1 MIVLDNKMESSSK
14 YFDFLERLASKV
26 AIELPN
32 TMCDTSYKY
41 SLSKYRESIKSI
53 ITTYQSSMSGTQINE
68 DNSPLQKLIRT
79 ITPEIIN
86 DFLVNKM
93 QLEYHPLITARI
105 TEIAEIPLVEQK
117 SPEWFKLREG
127 MISASDAGY
136 FLKKCGAARAVDT
149 LRLKLGLKTY
159 PNSGAPS
166 LTHGNTYEDVARAIY
181 ESRNQVEVAEYG
193 ILTSPT
199 ACIGASPDGIVVKC
213 LANTFQCQSRFGRLL
228 EIKNPYSREIDE
240 TIKPEYMVQILQQQY
255 TTQLPICDFVETTIV
270 DKYCTTSAGNYKA
283 YLTLAEMLADRLDTS
298 QPSNISRIKNHNI
311 PVENLNK
318 FGNEKG
324 LLVCYQKAITPSDIR
339 NKYIIY
345 PLSIPYAQLEIE
357 KWIVDTNSAQFAN
370 GFIFKEIKFWRLDV
384 YAEKTVVYDK
394 ALFEG
399 EYVPRLC
406 EVWGIICKCRDLQKT
421 ASSTDMATYLE
432 DMANQKDNPFYN
444 ANQKR
449 NNEKKKLKSTINNT
463 RIVSFGESNN
473 DIELD
478 F

>member
-1 MIVLDNKMESSSK
+1 MAISTNK
-14 YFDFLERLASKV
+14 YFDFLERLSAK
-26 AIELPN
+26 IEIDLPN
-32 TMCDTSYKY
+32 NMYDAKYKFT
-41 SLSKYRESIKSI
+41 LAKYRESITSLITGYQSRMHSSDTSPIHELIKSI
-53 ITTYQSSMSGTQINE
+53 SSQVI
-68 DNSPLQKLIRT
+68 D
-79 ITPEIIN
+79 
-86 DFLVNKM
+86 DFLVSKI
-93 QLEYHPLITARI
+93 QREYHPHIAVRI
-105 TEIAEIPLVEQK
+105 KEIAAIPLVEQK
-117 SPEWFKLREG
+117 SPEWFRLREG

-159 PNSGAPS
+159 PNSAAAS
-166 LTHGNTYEDVARAIY
+166 LMHGNTYEDVSRAIY

-213 LANTFQCQSRFGRLL
+213 LSPSWECNSRLGRLL

-255 TTQLPICDFVETTIV
+255 TTQLPVCDFVETTIV
-270 DKYCTTSAGNYKA
+270 DKYSTTSAGNYKA
-283 YLTLAEMLADRLDTS
+283 YTTLEEMLSDQLDRSTS
-298 QPSNISRIKNHNI
+298 AGSSGFQWQSRIKNRNI

-324 LLVCYQKAITPSDIR
+324 LLIWYQKVVSASANDIR
-339 NKYIIY
+339 NKYIMY
-345 PLSIPYAQLEIE
+345 PLNIPYREQEIE

-370 GFIFKEIKFWRLDV
+370 GFQFKEIKYWRLDV
-384 YAEKTVVYDK
+384 YAEKTVVYDS
-394 ALFEG
+394 AVFEG

-406 EVWGIICKCRDLQKT
+406 NVWDIICKCRELQK
-421 ASSTDMATYLE
+421 AGKTDIAAYLE
-432 DMANQKDNPFYN
+432 DMENQKDNPFYN
-444 ANQKR
+444 ENKR
-449 NNEKKKLKSTINNT
+449 KKKIKSTTSSACSTGSTNI
-463 RIVSFGESNN
+463 ISFGDSHN